1 MTAAASGQDDRAAL
15 LAALKWQI
23 EAGAD
28 EAIGPEPVDRTKIAP
43 PAGKAACGPT
53 QAPERPVA
61 DRPVPERPGRRQ
73 VWHDAPSGA
82 AALRSADEAAHAAR
96 EAAAKADSLETLR
109 AELEAFDGCA
119 LKQTAKNL
127 VFTDGNPQG
136 RLLIMGE
143 APGADEDRRGL
154 PFVGAAG
161 QMLDRML
168 AAIGLSREADALI
181 SNVIFWRPP
190 GNRTPND
197 SEIAACLPFV
207 ERLIAL
213 ADPDYLMI
221 VGGAAAKTLL
231 GSKEGVLKLRGR
243 WFHYQNA
250 EMTRPLPT
258 LVTLHPA
265 YLLRQPAAKRL
276 SWRDL
281 IALKLAMEAGDD
293 PAAHGAR

>member
-1 MTAAASGQDDRAAL
+1 L
-15 LAALKWQI
+15 LAALKWQV

-28 EAIGPEPVDRTKIAP
+28 EAVGAEPVDRTTLAP
-43 PAGKAACGPT
+43 SGQGSAQESAQRAASGAAPAGPAGT
-53 QAPERPVA
+53 
-61 DRPVPERPGRRQ
+61 RRQ
-73 VWHDAPSGA
+73 RRQIWHDAPSEAG
-82 AALRSADEAAHAAR
+82 ALRSSDEAAHAAR
-96 EAAAKADSLETLR
+96 EAAAKADSLESLR

-127 VFTDGNPQG
+127 CFTDGAADA
-136 RLLIMGE
+136 RLLVMGE
-143 APGADEDRRGL
+143 APGAEEDRRGR

-168 AAIGLSREADALI
+168 EATGHSREADTLI

-213 ADPDYLMI
+213 ADPDYLLI

-231 GSKEGVLKLRGR
+231 GTKEGVLKLRGH

-250 EMTRPLPT
+250 EMTAPVPA

-276 SWRDL
+276 AWRDL
-281 IALKLAMEAGDD
+281 IALKLAMQAGDD
-293 PAAHGAR
+293 PAAHGGK